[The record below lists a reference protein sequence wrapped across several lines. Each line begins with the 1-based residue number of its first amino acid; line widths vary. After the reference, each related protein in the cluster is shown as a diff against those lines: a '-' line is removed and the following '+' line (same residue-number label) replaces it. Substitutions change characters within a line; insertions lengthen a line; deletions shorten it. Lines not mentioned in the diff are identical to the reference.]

1 MKWLA
6 EKGLNVVGC
15 DIAGKAAE
23 LFFNENQIPFRECK
37 KITVGYT
44 RLYYETAGIMSSR
57 CMTVT
62 GILIISITIT
72 IVHLRQQ
79 NGINIVNLKINLLL
93 ILSC

>member
-44 RLYYETAGIMSSR
+44 CLCYETAGIMSSR

-62 GILIISITIT
+62 GISNHQYYNYNSALTAT
-72 IVHLRQQ
+72 
-79 NGINIVNLKINLLL
+79 KWD
-93 ILSC
+93 